1 MTRQPG
7 SDNGTEVYGV
17 SELAQRIVAAAHRRY
32 PVLRTVAVVALSVL
46 AVVCL
51 AATLTR
57 LSLLPLL
64 PLPLLGLGF
73 FAVHKARAADNDRSL
88 LLWST
93 VLVSATA
100 VAFWLI
106 GVIARG
112 FD

>member
-1 MTRQPG
+1 MTRQTA
-7 SDNGTEVYGV
+7 SDTTKVYGV
-17 SELAQRIVAAAHRRY
+17 VELAQRIVGAAHRRY
-32 PVLRTVAVVALSVL
+32 PVLRTASFVVLCVL
-46 AVVCL
+46 TVVCL

-57 LSLLPLL
+57 LSLWPLV

-73 FAVHKARAADNDRSL
+73 FAVRKAAAAGDDRAL

-106 GVIARG
+106 GVVARG
-112 FD
+112 LD

>member
-1 MTRQPG
+1 MTQQQG
-7 SDNGTEVYGV
+7 SDGTTDVYGV
-17 SELAQRIVAAAHRRY
+17 IELAQRIVGAAHRRY
-32 PVLRTVAVVALSVL
+32 PVLRSAAFVVLCVL
-46 AVVCL
+46 TVVCL

-57 LSLLPLL
+57 LSLWPLV

-73 FAVHKARAADNDRSL
+73 LAVHKARAAEDDRNL

-106 GVIARG
+106 GVVARG
-112 FD
+112 LD